1 MIRQTTLAIAALAFA
16 VASLASVDANA
27 KPGFGGGGFKPGFG
41 GGMQPGKVFAPK
53 GPIKMAP
60 FKPIKIGPI
69 KPIKPIKPVF
79 PIKPIKPVKPPH
91 IHAHGPHFIPVPV
104 PVQTAYAVERPV
116 TVVSQRP
123 VTRNTCNCLTKDY
136 TPDGIVIFKDL
147 CTKETASAPLP
158 GSPAAA
164 ALEQQQKQQQQSE
177 LPATNNFAGKT
188 FEEFKAAQAAT
199 TGDAPKN

>member
-16 VASLASVDANA
+16 AASLASVDANA
-27 KPGFGGGGFKPGFG
+27 KPGFGGGGFKPG
-41 GGMQPGKVFAPK
+41 KVFVPK

-60 FKPIKIGPI
+60 VKPVKLGPF

-79 PIKPIKPVKPPH
+79 PIKPIKPHGPH
-91 IHAHGPHFIPVPV
+91 HHAHGPHFIPVPM
-104 PVQTAYAVERPV
+104 PVTAYAVERPV
-116 TVVSQRP
+116 TVVAQRP
-123 VTRNTCNCLTKDY
+123 VTRSTCNCLTKDY

-164 ALEQQQKQQQQSE
+164 ALEQKQQQQSE
-177 LPATNNFAGKT
+177 VPAANNFAGKT

>member
-16 VASLASVDANA
+16 AASFASVDANA
-27 KPGFGGGGFKPGFG
+27 KPGFGGGGMK
-41 GGMQPGKVFAPK
+41 PGKVFVPK

-60 FKPIKIGPI
+60 VKPVKLGPF

-79 PIKPIKPVKPPH
+79 PVKPIKPHGPH
-91 IHAHGPHFIPVPV
+91 HHAHGPHFIPVPM
-104 PVQTAYAVERPV
+104 PVTAYAVERPV
-116 TVVSQRP
+116 TVVSRP
-123 VTRNTCNCLTKDY
+123 VTRNASSSTCNCLTKDY

-164 ALEQQQKQQQQSE
+164 ALEQQQKQQQSSE
-177 LPATNNFAGKT
+177 VQTPNTVAANNFAGKT
-188 FEEFKAAQAAT
+188 FEEFKAAQNAT
-199 TGDAPKN
+199 TGEAPKN

>member
-16 VASLASVDANA
+16 AASLASADANA
-27 KPGFGGGGFKPGFG
+27 KPGFGGGGFKPG
-41 GGMQPGKVFAPK
+41 KVFVPK

-60 FKPIKIGPI
+60 VKPVKLGPF

-79 PIKPIKPVKPPH
+79 PIKPIKPHGPH
-91 IHAHGPHFIPVPV
+91 HHHAHGPHFIPVPM
-104 PVQTAYAVERPV
+104 PVTAYAVERPV
-116 TVVSQRP
+116 TVVTQRP
-123 VTRNTCNCLTKDY
+123 VTRSTSSNTCNCLTKDY

-147 CTKETASAPLP
+147 CTQETASAPLP

-177 LPATNNFAGKT
+177 VPAANNFAGKT